1 MNDTS
6 FEKKYNS
13 TLTWDQTKVWK
24 KYALKAS
31 MEVLKE
37 GGGGWK
43 YNLPVFHLKTL
54 IFGKNCFEKC
64 FKKYKKE
71 KINEEWNVSWNA
83 LTT

>member
-1 MNDTS
+1 
-6 FEKKYNS
+6 
-13 TLTWDQTKVWK
+13 
-24 KYALKAS
+24 

-37 GGGGWK
+37 GGGGGK

>member
-1 MNDTS
+1 
-6 FEKKYNS
+6 
-13 TLTWDQTKVWK
+13 
-24 KYALKAS
+24 

-37 GGGGWK
+37 EGGENIISQ
-43 YNLPVFHLKTL
+43 YFTYKTL
-54 IFGKNCFEKC
+54 IFGKNCIEKC